1 MAVTYDPREAAAA
14 LRLLERVPSLPPW
27 APGYFLNAPEPPSRP
42 ISSLPLSE
50 LASLLDAARAGSV
63 ARQRVGSPWPRDA
76 LVSELTR
83 RASGNNNSAAASR
96 TAGVLND
103 LESMPTPDWATT
115 PGTPAAGRIE
125 GGEPAAP
132 LSRAAHPPAAA
143 RARAPTGTAVATPSA
158 GSGVAAAPPAPLQ
171 PPASAPPSK
180 RTPPLE
186 AEPGQR
192 MMEFGLA
199 MLNSRSPRFGQT
211 VGEAG
216 QAVITSDRARR
227 SENREQQK
235 ADTEQQFREAYI
247 RVQESEQR
255 LQADPNSAANRLK
268 YAHERAALAGI
279 ISERMRAGAAI
290 TTAAN
295 AGRDRVTH
303 RAVDDQGNM
312 WNIYESGRR
321 ALMGD
326 ATTRFRD
333 TSNTPPART
342 YTNWYNNRATASTR
356 IAVAQPPDNLI
367 DPAAIRAWRLSAWND
382 WMTQNPEPPN
392 PDAPRTAPAANNVTE
407 SQYVPPPLRR

>member
-83 RASGNNNSAAASR
+83 RASGNDNPAAASR
-96 TAGVLND
+96 PRPADALADMEMVH
-103 LESMPTPDWATT
+103 TPDWATM

-125 GGEPAAP
+125 GGEPAAR
-132 LSRAAHPPAAA
+132 LSPAGNPPAAA

-247 RVQESEQR
+247 RVQEAEQR
-255 LQADPNSAANRLK
+255 LQADPNSAANKLK
-268 YAHERAALAGI
+268 HAQERAALAGI

-303 RAVDDQGNM
+303 RAADDQGNM
-312 WNIYESGRR
+312 WNIYESGRK

-326 ATTRFRD
+326 GTTRFRD

-392 PDAPRTAPAANNVTE
+392 PDAPRTAPAAAPDPNRTRTTFL
-407 SQYVPPPLRR
+407 P